1 MKLSL
6 IVSRAIFGLG
16 VLGSVSICAQ
26 DITINSSGEIRT
38 YFDIDQNQNLSIKDD
53 YKNGDLTIN
62 IAYENSDLNEGVA
75 SEKNQ
80 DRNKLNIDLGENNLI
95 FKSTNVNPKLS
106 NYIGNVNFTAK
117 TITLED
123 MHLQALHN
131 GSVING
137 DTTIS
142 GKTDVFTNSNG
153 EITINRSPDEF
164 GSVVTVATNMPD
176 SGVING
182 SLTIN
187 GNFNADKTYFDG
199 FNVGKNYLNFNI
211 NGEANIKNSVI
222 SVGNASLNSLVLDRF
237 VFASADKFNSD
248 ITTSNVAS
256 GLVMQHANV
265 VISDKKLADDFIKE
279 QNHSYFTPMDAKDF
293 TDYKLSVD
301 KSNGKESLIVSGGFS
316 DKISDT
322 KALLQFEIDYL
333 KAAAKESDLSAQD
346 ANGLL
351 QAKENATEIEKK
363 VVEDFNKQIQAKQE
377 IISKIT
383 SSGGEDSV
391 STEDKMGAMGI
402 EVTDTTKYI
411 FENTKN
417 SNGAQKN
424 NYIALLTTG
433 TMGGATNT
441 AKTVDSMQTSGNLNE
456 AQGIFDSLINSN
468 INAKVGIDAITN
480 KDFFKDVRE
489 SAKNSTDILNNTS
502 SANGA
507 INISNDMALGDRI
520 ARLNNPYSEVRFA
533 NVLKSSLLANS
544 TNIASDAIYDYYG
557 ISNYDNSVWAN
568 TFGGANIIDGESGG
582 LYGISI
588 GADKEFNENLLLG
601 IYATYANSK
610 IKDKLSV
617 QESDNYQLGI
627 YSSYR
632 FNYSWELNSK
642 LYGQIGDTKQD
653 INLAGSLNNADFNRR
668 FVGLNTNIG
677 KVFNVENDLF
687 LKPFVG
693 VNYYYSYTPNYTETG
708 AVSKNVES
716 NTNNSLSLELG
727 LESRKYFNE
736 SSYLFIT
743 PKIEQYVVNNG
754 EDYVASFVGSNT
766 SFSIKGEEK
775 KKTYGQL
782 IVGGNVSLN
791 DRLSLDVG
799 IGAKQILAGKVDSK
813 NETYLSGN
821 VGIKYKF

>member
-6 IVSRAIFGLG
+6 IASRAIFGLG

-26 DITINSSGEIRT
+26 EITINSSGEIRT
-38 YFDIDQNQNLSIKDD
+38 YFDIDQNENLSIKDS

-62 IAYENSDLNEGVA
+62 MAYNGDLNNDVA
-75 SEKNQ
+75 SEENEDKT
-80 DRNKLNIDLGENNLI
+80 KLNIDLGENNLI
-95 FKSTNVNPKLS
+95 FKATTIDPQLS

-123 MHLQALHN
+123 MHLQAIYG

-176 SGVING
+176 LDTING

-187 GNFNADKTYFDG
+187 GNFNADKTYFNG

-222 SVGNASLNSLVLDRF
+222 SVGNTSLNSLVLDRF

-256 GLVMQHANV
+256 GSVMKHASE
-265 VISDKKLADDFIKE
+265 VISDKNLADDFIKE
-279 QNHSYFTPMDAKDF
+279 QNYSYFTPMDVKDF

-333 KAAAKESDLSAQD
+333 KAAAKESEIVQD
-346 ANGLL
+346 VNGINGLL

-377 IISKIT
+377 MIDKIT
-383 SSGGEDSV
+383 SSGEDSV
-391 STEDKMGAMGI
+391 STDEAMGAMGI

-441 AKTVDSMQTSGNLNE
+441 AKTADSMQSSGNLNE

-468 INAKVGIDAITN
+468 INASVGIGAITN
-480 KDFFKDVRE
+480 KNFFKDVRE
-489 SAKNSTDILNNTS
+489 SAKSSTDTLNNNS
-502 SANGA
+502 SVNGA
-507 INISNDMALGDRI
+507 INISNDMALGGRI
-520 ARLNNPYSEVRFA
+520 ARINNPYSEIKFA
-533 NVLKSSLLANS
+533 NALKTNALANNS
-544 TNIASDAIYDYYG
+544 NIASDIPYDYYG
-557 ISNYDNSVWAN
+557 TKTYKNSVWAN
-568 TFGGANIIDGESGG
+568 AFGGANIVDGESGG

-601 IYATYANSK
+601 IYATYASSK

-617 QESDNYQLGI
+617 QESDNYQIGI

-632 FNYSWELNSK
+632 FNHSWELNSK

-653 INLAGSLNNADFNRR
+653 INLAGSLNNADFNRK
-668 FVGLNTNIG
+668 FIGFNTNIG
-677 KVFNVENDLF
+677 KVFNLNNGLF

-693 VNYYYSYTPNYTETG
+693 ANYYYSYTPSYDEKG
-708 AVSKNVES
+708 SLARKVES

-727 LESRKYFNE
+727 LEARKYFNE

-782 IVGGNVSLN
+782 IVGGNISLN
-791 DRLSLDVG
+791 DSLSLDVG

-821 VGIKYKF
+821 MGIKYKF

>member
-6 IVSRAIFGLG
+6 IASRAILGLG

-26 DITINSSGEIRT
+26 ELTTQTQEINARQVLQNNNPIAISYESQLKD
-38 YFDIDQNQNLSIKDD
+38 YFDIEIDSSRDAANLVFKEGYKDTNL
-53 YKNGDLTIN
+53 KIN
-62 IAYENSDLNEGVA
+62 SALEDFVPNSVNRENTFVT
-75 SEKNQ
+75 
-80 DRNKLNIDLGENNLI
+80 IDLGNGVLDLINVQNGNGIEKNSHLINADITASQINVTDMNLDYFRQESTLSGNVKLTGTRLPADSDDFGSTVRIVSGGLDKVDYNGGLTIWGNLEATKTRFEGVGNGSLNFDIKGNANIKESNFSVISTSFNNLI
-95 FKSTNVNPKLS
+95 
-106 NYIGNVNFTAK
+106 
-117 TITLED
+117 
-123 MHLQALHN
+123 
-131 GSVING
+131 
-137 DTTIS
+137 
-142 GKTDVFTNSNG
+142 
-153 EITINRSPDEF
+153 
-164 GSVVTVATNMPD
+164 
-176 SGVING
+176 
-182 SLTIN
+182 
-187 GNFNADKTYFDG
+187 
-199 FNVGKNYLNFNI
+199 
-211 NGEANIKNSVI
+211 
-222 SVGNASLNSLVLDRF
+222 LDRF
-237 VFASADKFNSD
+237 VFASANSFNSD
-248 ITTSNVAS
+248 VTTSNTAGAS
-256 GLVMQHANV
+256 ILNSIYDIVSDENLANQ
-265 VISDKKLADDFIKE
+265 FIE
-279 QNHSYFTPMDAKDF
+279 IEGNAYLTPMDAGDF
-293 TDYKLSVD
+293 VNYKLSVEKGSD
-301 KSNGKESLIVSGGFS
+301 KEYLIVNGGVNSTKINSTKEILTFEKEHLEKIIRVEDLANSQNPVKQAILKDLQAQIAKREEILNKINSSDEESL
-316 DKISDT
+316 
-322 KALLQFEIDYL
+322 
-333 KAAAKESDLSAQD
+333 
-346 ANGLL
+346 
-351 QAKENATEIEKK
+351 
-363 VVEDFNKQIQAKQE
+363 
-377 IISKIT
+377 
-383 SSGGEDSV
+383 

-402 EVTDTTKYI
+402 EITNTTKHI
-411 FENTKN
+411 FEKVSNL
-417 SNGAQKN
+417 NGAQAD
-424 NYIALLTTG
+424 NYKFLLTTG
-433 TMGGATNT
+433 IMGGATNT
-441 AKTVDSMQTSGNLNE
+441 AKTADSMQTSGNLNE

-507 INISNDMALGDRI
+507 MNISNDMALGDRI
-520 ARLNNPYSEVRFA
+520 ARINNPYSEVRFA

-557 ISNYDNSVWAN
+557 TKTYKDSVWGN

-617 QESDNYQLGI
+617 QESDNYQIGI

-653 INLAGSLNNADFNRR
+653 INLAGSLNNADFNRK
-668 FVGLNTNIG
+668 FVGLNTSIG
-677 KVFNVENDLF
+677 KVFNLESDLF

-693 VNYYYSYTPNYTETG
+693 VNYYYSHTPSYDEKG
-708 AVSKNVES
+708 ILARKVES

-782 IVGGNVSLN
+782 IIGGNISLN
-791 DRLSLDVG
+791 DSLSLDVG

-821 VGIKYKF
+821 VGIKYRF

>member
-26 DITINSSGEIRT
+26 DITINSSSDIPT
-38 YFDIDQNQNLSIKDD
+38 YFDIDQNENLSIKDS

-62 IAYENSDLNEGVA
+62 MAYQGDFEVA
-75 SEKNQ
+75 SEENEDKA
-80 DRNKLNIDLGENNLI
+80 KLNIDLGENNLI
-95 FKSTNVNPKLS
+95 FKATNS
-106 NYIGNVNFTAK
+106 NQQFSSYIGNVNFTAK

-153 EITINRSPDEF
+153 EIKINRIGTDDF
-164 GSVVTVATNMPD
+164 GSVVNVATNIPD
-176 SGVING
+176 FGTSG

-187 GNFNADKTYFDG
+187 GNFNAYKTYFSG

-222 SVGNASLNSLVLDRF
+222 SVGTTSLNSLVLDRF

-256 GLVMQHANV
+256 GTVIKQLSEL
-265 VISDKKLADDFIKE
+265 ISDKNIANDVIKE
-279 QNHSYFTPMDAKDF
+279 SNLSDKATPIDVKDF

-301 KSNGKESLIVSGGFS
+301 KSNGKESLIVSGGFTDKVS
-316 DKISDT
+316 DM

-333 KAAAKESDLSAQD
+333 KAAAKESEIAQYAID
-346 ANGLL
+346 GPL
-351 QAKENATEIEKK
+351 QAKADATDIEKK

-377 IISKIT
+377 IIDKIT

-441 AKTVDSMQTSGNLNE
+441 AKTADSMQTSGNLNE

-520 ARLNNPYSEVRFA
+520 ARINNPYSEVRFA

-557 ISNYDNSVWAN
+557 TKTYKDSVWAN

-653 INLAGSLNNADFNRR
+653 VNLAGSLNNADFNRR

-693 VNYYYSYTPNYTETG
+693 VNYYYSYTPSYDEKG
-708 AVSKNVES
+708 ILAKKVES

-766 SFSIKGEEK
+766 SFSIKGEDK

>member
-1 MKLSL
+1 M
-6 IVSRAIFGLG
+6 
-16 VLGSVSICAQ
+16 
-26 DITINSSGEIRT
+26 
-38 YFDIDQNQNLSIKDD
+38 
-53 YKNGDLTIN
+53 
-62 IAYENSDLNEGVA
+62 
-75 SEKNQ
+75 
-80 DRNKLNIDLGENNLI
+80 
-95 FKSTNVNPKLS
+95 
-106 NYIGNVNFTAK
+106 
-117 TITLED
+117 
-123 MHLQALHN
+123 
-131 GSVING
+131 ING

-176 SGVING
+176 LDTING

-187 GNFNADKTYFDG
+187 GNFNADKTYFNG

-222 SVGNASLNSLVLDRF
+222 SVGNTSLNSLVLDRF

-256 GLVMQHANV
+256 GSVMKHASE
-265 VISDKKLADDFIKE
+265 VISDKNLADDFIKE
-279 QNHSYFTPMDAKDF
+279 QNYSYFTPMDVKDF

-333 KAAAKESDLSAQD
+333 KAAAKESEIVQD
-346 ANGLL
+346 VNGINGLL

-377 IISKIT
+377 MIDKIT
-383 SSGGEDSV
+383 SSGEDSV
-391 STEDKMGAMGI
+391 STDEAMGAMGI

-441 AKTVDSMQTSGNLNE
+441 AKTADSMQSSGNLNE

-468 INAKVGIDAITN
+468 INASVGIGAITN
-480 KDFFKDVRE
+480 KNFFKDVRE
-489 SAKNSTDILNNTS
+489 SAKSSTDTLNNNS
-502 SANGA
+502 SVNGA
-507 INISNDMALGDRI
+507 INISNDMALGGRI
-520 ARLNNPYSEVRFA
+520 ARINNPYSEIKFA
-533 NVLKSSLLANS
+533 NALKTNALANNS
-544 TNIASDAIYDYYG
+544 NIASDIPYDYYG
-557 ISNYDNSVWAN
+557 TKTYKNSVWAN
-568 TFGGANIIDGESGG
+568 AFGGANIVDGESGG

-601 IYATYANSK
+601 IYATYASSK

-617 QESDNYQLGI
+617 QESDNYQIGI

-632 FNYSWELNSK
+632 FNHSWELNSK

-653 INLAGSLNNADFNRR
+653 INLAGSLNNADFNRK
-668 FVGLNTNIG
+668 FIGFNTNIG
-677 KVFNVENDLF
+677 KVFNLNNGLF

-693 VNYYYSYTPNYTETG
+693 ANYYYSYTPSYDEKG
-708 AVSKNVES
+708 SLARKVES

-727 LESRKYFNE
+727 LEARKYFNE

-782 IVGGNVSLN
+782 IVGGNISLN
-791 DRLSLDVG
+791 DSLSLDVG

-821 VGIKYKF
+821 MGIKYKF

>member
-16 VLGSVSICAQ
+16 VLGSVSAFGADYTLNNANDFQTYFEESSEGSGKWVLKEQYKNDNLTFNFDSLSLTDPQDQGGLGLNIK
-26 DITINSSGEIRT
+26 DITYNGTKFIIGDGMGEDDSYFGESDVEFQSGNHSYTINADVEIKTDGNLLAQSPSYINGNVTINGSEQGGGSLEVFKIWGANGSLSIDGTLNSNYGYFTIADSNRKGGLLHVSGDVSLINSTFRVITQSLSSLAFSDYELIR
-38 YFDIDQNQNLSIKDD
+38 
-53 YKNGDLTIN
+53 
-62 IAYENSDLNEGVA
+62 SD
-75 SEKNQ
+75 SK
-80 DRNKLNIDLGENNLI
+80 ITLGENNKVNLQYLVTLKDLLGTQNIDGIAHYDIDREVSENLYKASLDLSKDEKRLSTDITTTEDARNLAKILAEEVKTRDDMLI
-95 FKSTNVNPKLS
+95 ELNNQKANTINEAEKAR
-106 NYIGNVNFTAK
+106 IDEA
-117 TITLED
+117 ITLITAQKTAIESAIPTD
-123 MHLQALHN
+123 QN
-131 GSVING
+131 GQ
-137 DTTIS
+137 IS
-142 GKTDVFTNSNG
+142 GKDF
-153 EITINRSPDEF
+153 I
-164 GSVVTVATNMPD
+164 
-176 SGVING
+176 
-182 SLTIN
+182 
-187 GNFNADKTYFDG
+187 
-199 FNVGKNYLNFNI
+199 
-211 NGEANIKNSVI
+211 
-222 SVGNASLNSLVLDRF
+222 
-237 VFASADKFNSD
+237 
-248 ITTSNVAS
+248 
-256 GLVMQHANV
+256 NV
-265 VISDKKLADDFIKE
+265 VGTSIAQSDKALAGE
-279 QNHSYFTPMDAKDF
+279 
-293 TDYKLSVD
+293 LVD
-301 KSNGKESLIVSGGFS
+301 KLNGVKNTEMHA
-316 DKISDT
+316 
-322 KALLQFEIDYL
+322 ALLLDVNKNIGDAVTSL
-333 KAAAKESDLSAQD
+333 KS
-346 ANGLL
+346 
-351 QAKENATEIEKK
+351 
-363 VVEDFNKQIQAKQE
+363 
-377 IISKIT
+377 
-383 SSGGEDSV
+383 
-391 STEDKMGAMGI
+391 
-402 EVTDTTKYI
+402 
-411 FENTKN
+411 
-417 SNGAQKN
+417 
-424 NYIALLTTG
+424 
-433 TMGGATNT
+433 
-441 AKTVDSMQTSGNLNE
+441 SGNLNE

-480 KDFFKDVRE
+480 KNFFKDVRE

-502 SANGA
+502 SVNGA

-520 ARLNNPYSEVRFA
+520 ARINNPYSEVRFA

-557 ISNYDNSVWAN
+557 TKTYKNSVWAN

-588 GADKEFNENLLLG
+588 GTDKEVNENLLLG
-601 IYATYANSK
+601 IYATYASSK

-617 QESDNYQLGI
+617 QESDNYQIGI

-668 FVGLNTNIG
+668 FIGLNTNIG

-693 VNYYYSYTPNYTETG
+693 VNYYYSYTPSYDEKG
-708 AVSKNVES
+708 SLARKVES

-727 LESRKYFNE
+727 LESRKYFDE

-791 DRLSLDVG
+791 DRLNLDVG

-821 VGIKYKF
+821 VGIKYRF

>member
-6 IVSRAIFGLG
+6 IASRAILGLG

-26 DITINSSGEIRT
+26 ELTTQTQEINARQVLQNNNPIAISYESQLKD
-38 YFDIDQNQNLSIKDD
+38 YFDIEIDSSRDAANLVFKEGYKDTNL
-53 YKNGDLTIN
+53 KIN
-62 IAYENSDLNEGVA
+62 SALEDFVPNSVNRENTFVT
-75 SEKNQ
+75 
-80 DRNKLNIDLGENNLI
+80 IDLGNGVLDLINVQNGNGIEKNSHLINADITASQINVTDMNLDYFRQESTLSGNVKLTGTRLPADSDDFGSTVRIVSGGLDKVDYNGGLTIWGNLEATKTRFEGVGNGSLNFDIKGNANIKESNFSVISTSFNNLI
-95 FKSTNVNPKLS
+95 
-106 NYIGNVNFTAK
+106 
-117 TITLED
+117 
-123 MHLQALHN
+123 
-131 GSVING
+131 
-137 DTTIS
+137 
-142 GKTDVFTNSNG
+142 
-153 EITINRSPDEF
+153 
-164 GSVVTVATNMPD
+164 
-176 SGVING
+176 
-182 SLTIN
+182 
-187 GNFNADKTYFDG
+187 
-199 FNVGKNYLNFNI
+199 
-211 NGEANIKNSVI
+211 
-222 SVGNASLNSLVLDRF
+222 LDRF
-237 VFASADKFNSD
+237 VFASANSFNSD
-248 ITTSNVAS
+248 VTTSNTAGAS
-256 GLVMQHANV
+256 ILNSIYDIVSDENLANQ
-265 VISDKKLADDFIKE
+265 FIE
-279 QNHSYFTPMDAKDF
+279 IEGNAYLTPMDAGDF
-293 TDYKLSVD
+293 VNYKLSVEKGSD
-301 KSNGKESLIVSGGFS
+301 KEYLIVNGGVNSTKINSTKEILTFEKEHLEKIIRVEDLANSQNPVKQAILKDLQAQIAKREEILNKINSSDEESL
-316 DKISDT
+316 
-322 KALLQFEIDYL
+322 
-333 KAAAKESDLSAQD
+333 
-346 ANGLL
+346 
-351 QAKENATEIEKK
+351 
-363 VVEDFNKQIQAKQE
+363 
-377 IISKIT
+377 
-383 SSGGEDSV
+383 

-402 EVTDTTKYI
+402 EITNTTKHI
-411 FENTKN
+411 FEKVSNL
-417 SNGAQKN
+417 NGAQAD
-424 NYIALLTTG
+424 NYKFLLTTG
-433 TMGGATNT
+433 IMGGATNT
-441 AKTVDSMQTSGNLNE
+441 AKTADSMQTSGNLNE

-507 INISNDMALGDRI
+507 MNISNDMALGDRI
-520 ARLNNPYSEVRFA
+520 ARINNPYSEVRFA

-557 ISNYDNSVWAN
+557 TKTYKDSVWGN

-617 QESDNYQLGI
+617 QESDNYQIGI

-653 INLAGSLNNADFNRR
+653 INLAGSLNNADFNRK

-677 KVFNVENDLF
+677 KVFNLESDLF

-693 VNYYYSYTPNYTETG
+693 VNYYYSHTPSYDEKG
-708 AVSKNVES
+708 ILARKVES

-782 IVGGNVSLN
+782 IIGGNISLN
-791 DRLSLDVG
+791 DSLSLDVG

-821 VGIKYKF
+821 VGIKYRF

>member
-1 MKLSL
+1 MNLSL
-6 IVSRAIFGLG
+6 IVSRAI
-16 VLGSVSICAQ
+16 
-26 DITINSSGEIRT
+26 INSSGEIRT
-38 YFDIDQNQNLSIKDD
+38 YFDIDQNENLSIKDS

-62 IAYENSDLNEGVA
+62 IAYENSDLNGVA
-75 SEKNQ
+75 SEENQ
-80 DRNKLNIDLGENNLI
+80 DKTKLNIDLGENNLI
-95 FKSTNVNPKLS
+95 FKSTNANPKLS

-131 GSVING
+131 GSVVNG

-153 EITINRSPDEF
+153 EITINRSPDDF
-164 GSVVTVATNMPD
+164 GSVVTVVTNMPASD
-176 SGVING
+176 TFNG

-187 GNFNADKTYFDG
+187 GNFNADKTYFNG

-222 SVGNASLNSLVLDRF
+222 SVGNTNLNSLVLDRF

-256 GLVMQHANV
+256 VTVIKSASEL
-265 VISDKKLADDFIKE
+265 ISDKNLVDDFIKGK
-279 QNHSYFTPMDAKDF
+279 NDDYLTPIDVKDF

-322 KALLQFEIDYL
+322 KAVLQFEIDYL
-333 KAAAKESDLSAQD
+333 KAAAKESEIAQD
-346 ANGLL
+346 VNGLL
-351 QAKENATEIEKK
+351 QAKVDATEIEKK

-377 IISKIT
+377 ILDKIT

-441 AKTVDSMQTSGNLNE
+441 AKTADSMQTSGNLNE

-468 INAKVGIDAITN
+468 INASVGIGAITN

-489 SAKNSTDILNNTS
+489 SAKSSTDTLNNNS
-502 SANGA
+502 SVNGA
-507 INISNDMALGDRI
+507 INISNDMALGGRI
-520 ARLNNPYSEVRFA
+520 ARINNPYSEIKFA
-533 NVLKSSLLANS
+533 NALKTNALANNS
-544 TNIASDAIYDYYG
+544 NIASDIPYDYYG
-557 ISNYDNSVWAN
+557 TKTYKNSVWAN
-568 TFGGANIIDGESGG
+568 AFGGANIVDGESGG

-601 IYATYANSK
+601 IYATYASSK

-617 QESDNYQLGI
+617 QESDNYQIGI

-632 FNYSWELNSK
+632 FNHSWELNSK

-653 INLAGSLNNADFNRR
+653 INLAGSLYNADFNRR

-677 KVFNVENDLF
+677 KVFNLENDLF

-693 VNYYYSYTPNYTETG
+693 VNYYYSYTPSYDEKG
-708 AVSKNVES
+708 IIAKKVES

-727 LESRKYFNE
+727 LEARKYFNE

-782 IVGGNVSLN
+782 IVGGNISLN
-791 DRLSLDVG
+791 DSLSLDVG

-821 VGIKYKF
+821 MGIKYKF

>member
-6 IVSRAIFGLG
+6 IASRAILGLG
-16 VLGSVSICAQ
+16 ILGSVSICAQ
-26 DITINSSGEIRT
+26 AQELTIQTQEINARQVSQNNSSITIYDESQLKD
-38 YFDIDQNQNLSIKDD
+38 YFDIEIDSSRDGANLVFKEGYKDT
-53 YKNGDLTIN
+53 NLQI
-62 IAYENSDLNEGVA
+62 NSDLDEFVPKGVY
-75 SEKNQ
+75 SENAFVT
-80 DRNKLNIDLGENNLI
+80 IDLGNGVLDL
-95 FKSTNVNPKLS
+95 TN
-106 NYIGNVNFTAK
+106 IR
-117 TITLED
+117 
-123 MHLQALHN
+123 N
-131 GSVING
+131 GSVIDKNSYLNNA
-137 DTTIS
+137 DITASQINMTDMNLHYFFQESTLS
-142 GKTDVFTNSNG
+142 GNVKLTGTQLPADNS
-153 EITINRSPDEF
+153 DF
-164 GSVVTVATNMPD
+164 GSTVMIVSGGLDKVDYNGGLTIWGNLEATKTRFE
-176 SGVING
+176 GVGNG
-182 SLTIN
+182 SLNFDIK
-187 GNFNADKTYFDG
+187 GN
-199 FNVGKNYLNFNI
+199 
-211 NGEANIKNSVI
+211 ANIKESNFSVL
-222 SVGNASLNSLVLDRF
+222 STSFNNLFLDRF
-237 VFASADKFNSD
+237 VFASANSFNSD
-248 ITTSNVAS
+248 VATSNTAGAS
-256 GLVMQHANV
+256 ILNSIYDIVSDENLANQFIEIEGNAYLTPIDV
-265 VISDKKLADDFIKE
+265 GDFV
-279 QNHSYFTPMDAKDF
+279 N
-293 TDYKLSVD
+293 YKLSVE
-301 KSNGKESLIVSGGFS
+301 KNNGKEYLIISGGVNS
-316 DKISDT
+316 TKINS
-322 KALLQFEIDYL
+322 
-333 KAAAKESDLSAQD
+333 AKEILTFEKEHLKKIIQIEYLENSQD
-346 ANGLL
+346 PVKKSILEDL
-351 QAKENATEIEKK
+351 QAQIAKKEEIL
-363 VVEDFNKQIQAKQE
+363 N
-377 IISKIT
+377 KIT
-383 SSGGEDSV
+383 SSGEESL

-402 EVTDTTKYI
+402 EITNTTKHI
-411 FENTKN
+411 FEKV
-417 SNGAQKN
+417 SNLKGSQTDK
-424 NYIALLTTG
+424 YKLLLTTG
-433 TMGGATNT
+433 IMGGATNT
-441 AKTVDSMQTSGNLNE
+441 AKTADSMQTSGNLNE

-468 INAKVGIDAITN
+468 INAKVGIEAITN

-520 ARLNNPYSEVRFA
+520 ARINNPYSEVRFA

-557 ISNYDNSVWAN
+557 TKTYKNSVWAN

-588 GADKEFNENLLLG
+588 GADKEVNENLLLG
-601 IYATYANSK
+601 IYATYASSK

-632 FNYSWELNSK
+632 FNHSWELNSK

-687 LKPFVG
+687 LKPFIG
-693 VNYYYSYTPNYTETG
+693 VNYYYSHTPSYDEKG
-708 AVSKNVES
+708 SLARKVES
-716 NTNNSLSLELG
+716 NTNNSLSLESG
-727 LESRKYFNE
+727 LEARKYFDE

-782 IVGGNVSLN
+782 IVGGNISFN
-791 DRLSLDVG
+791 DSLSLDVG

-821 VGIKYKF
+821 VGIKYRF

>member
-6 IVSRAIFGLG
+6 IASKAILGLG

-26 DITINSSGEIRT
+26 ELTAQTQEINAGQVPQNYNQITINAESQLQT
-38 YFDIDQNQNLSIKDD
+38 YFDIETDPSRDAAKLVFKDG
-53 YKNGDLTIN
+53 YKDTHLQIN
-62 IAYENSDLNEGVA
+62 SALEDFVPNSVNRENTFVT
-75 SEKNQ
+75 
-80 DRNKLNIDLGENNLI
+80 IDLGNGVLDLINVQNGNGIEKNSHLINADITASQINVTDMNLDYFRQESTLSGNVKLTGTRLPADSDDFGSTVRIVSGGLDKVDYNGGLTIWGNLEATKTRFEGVGNGSLNFDIKGNANIKESNFSVISTSFNNLI
-95 FKSTNVNPKLS
+95 
-106 NYIGNVNFTAK
+106 
-117 TITLED
+117 
-123 MHLQALHN
+123 
-131 GSVING
+131 
-137 DTTIS
+137 
-142 GKTDVFTNSNG
+142 
-153 EITINRSPDEF
+153 
-164 GSVVTVATNMPD
+164 
-176 SGVING
+176 
-182 SLTIN
+182 
-187 GNFNADKTYFDG
+187 
-199 FNVGKNYLNFNI
+199 
-211 NGEANIKNSVI
+211 
-222 SVGNASLNSLVLDRF
+222 LDRF
-237 VFASADKFNSD
+237 VFASANSFNSD
-248 ITTSNVAS
+248 VTTSNTAGAS
-256 GLVMQHANV
+256 ILNSIYDIVSDENLANQ
-265 VISDKKLADDFIKE
+265 FIE
-279 QNHSYFTPMDAKDF
+279 IEGNTYLTPMDVSNF
-293 TDYKLSVD
+293 VNYKLSVEEN
-301 KSNGKESLIVSGGFS
+301 NGKKYLIISGEANS
-316 DKISDT
+316 TKINS
-322 KALLQFEIDYL
+322 
-333 KAAAKESDLSAQD
+333 AKEILTFEKEHLEKIIQVEDLATSQD
-346 ANGLL
+346 PVKQAILADL
-351 QAKENATEIEKK
+351 QA
-363 VVEDFNKQIQAKQE
+363 QIAKKQE
-377 IISKIT
+377 ILNKIN
-383 SSGGEDSV
+383 SSGEGSL
-391 STEDKMGAMGI
+391 STEDKMGGIGI
-402 EVTDTTKYI
+402 EITNTTKHI
-411 FENTKN
+411 FEKVSNL
-417 SNGAQKN
+417 NGAQAD
-424 NYIALLTTG
+424 NYKLLLTTG
-433 TMGGATNT
+433 IMGGATNT
-441 AKTVDSMQTSGNLNE
+441 AKTADSMQTSGNLNE

-520 ARLNNPYSEVRFA
+520 ARINNPYSEVRFA

-557 ISNYDNSVWAN
+557 TKTYKDSVWAN

-617 QESDNYQLGI
+617 QESDNYQIGI

-653 INLAGSLNNADFNRR
+653 INLAGSLNNADFNRK

-677 KVFNVENDLF
+677 KVFNLESDLF

-693 VNYYYSYTPNYTETG
+693 VNYYYSHTPSYDEKG
-708 AVSKNVES
+708 ILARKVES

-782 IVGGNVSLN
+782 IIGGNISLN
-791 DRLSLDVG
+791 DSLSLDVG

-821 VGIKYKF
+821 VGIKYRF